1 MNKTNSYTELVIR
14 YFEDLLRTDEKQ
26 DFEKQLETNDFLKK
40 EYRNQIVMNALLE
53 DESLHK
59 LCDNMD
65 RIEREIKQKKIK
77 RRRSYFSS
85 ISREAP
91 VRITKN

>member
-14 YFEDLLRTDEKQ
+14 YFEELLKTDEKQ
-26 DFEKQLETNDFLKK
+26 DFEKQLKTNIFLKK

-77 RRRSYFSS
+77 RRRRFFSS
-85 ISREAP
+85 ISSEAP